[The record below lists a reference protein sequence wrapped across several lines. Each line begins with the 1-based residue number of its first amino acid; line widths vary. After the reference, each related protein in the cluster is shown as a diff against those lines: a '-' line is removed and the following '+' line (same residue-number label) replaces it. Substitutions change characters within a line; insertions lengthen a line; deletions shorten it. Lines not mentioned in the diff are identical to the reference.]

1 MAEGGCHCGAI
12 RYSLSGEPRHS
23 SVCHCESCR
32 RTTGGL
38 ATAWLGYP
46 TESLT
51 VEQGEPKSYNSSG
64 GVERRFCGACG
75 TSLFYFNESAMP
87 GIVDVLTVTL
97 DITDEAVREVAK
109 IAAQVNESVEN
120 IGARRL
126 QTVMEKLLEELS
138 FEAEDHDGETVTIDA
153 AYVRDRLE
161 ELAEDS
167 DLSKYIL

>member
-97 DITDEAVREVAK
+97 DHPTTFPPALHVQMADALPWEASL
-109 IAAQVNESVEN
+109 ESLPKFDRFP
-120 IGARRL
+120 GA
-126 QTVMEKLLEELS
+126 S
-138 FEAEDHDGETVTIDA
+138 
-153 AYVRDRLE
+153 
-161 ELAEDS
+161 
-167 DLSKYIL
+167 